1 MAKNFSFTS
10 EGMDEF
16 SSTPNAHYT
25 PNQPKYEVQFLLPLL
40 AGGILDKVTNTSA
53 YTGEALAIKVLEEG
67 GPFYSQGSNVKEQI
81 EKQLRLGKPKDKES
95 KRTPEFTDSTQSF
108 TINSLDFAFRE
119 ELQRLDFNLVVY
131 RSVETPDVLQHFL
144 DAGTWVDKGYVTTS
158 LNPLIVESLDKKRL
172 PLFEM
177 LIPAGSSV
185 LTLPCKV
192 NDYCHETEITLP
204 RNCKFTIHG
213 YNEKRNI
220 YKVLVEQINA
230 WREKGKENW
239 Y

>member
-81 EKQLRLGKPKDKES
+81 EKQIVQQSADYILEILSDGGPFVDGRETAEMILSDIKIALDMLKDLEDDTI
-95 KRTPEFTDSTQSF
+95 KRATEIGID
-108 TINSLDFAFRE
+108 AAE
-119 ELQRLDFNLVVY
+119 E
-131 RSVETPDVLQHFL
+131 E
-144 DAGTWVDKGYVTTS
+144 
-158 LNPLIVESLDKKRL
+158 I
-172 PLFEM
+172 
-177 LIPAGSSV
+177 
-185 LTLPCKV
+185 KV
-192 NDYCHETEITLP
+192 NPPYADNWLEMVAQITSTE
-204 RNCKFTIHG
+204 
-213 YNEKRNI
+213 
-220 YKVLVEQINA
+220 
-230 WREKGKENW
+230 
-239 Y
+239 